1 MLTISIMRENDI
13 QFVMECINK
22 VNWGHLE
29 IDIKRLIDFE
39 PEGCFII
46 WQDKQ
51 RVGMVT
57 TTSYE
62 NYAFLG
68 CLIVKE
74 EERGKGIGASIMKYA
89 MNNLIMRGVKTI
101 ELDGVFSAVSLYRRL
116 GFQDKYL
123 SLRLFRE
130 KGEIVEREE
139 SEKTKSENQVLNYNS
154 AMLEEII
161 SFDKEKTNILRER
174 AIKRF
179 LIEFEDSTY
188 VIKDKKILAYA
199 IVRPRCDYKGIEY
212 FTIGPLIAEN
222 KEFAEMLIS
231 YIVNEYKE
239 NLLTIGIPA
248 INKDMLNI
256 LLKYDFKYKEP
267 SLRMYFGEKKTYE
280 KYVYGILSAEKG

>member
-1 MLTISIMRENDI
+1 MLISIMRENDI

-29 IDIKRLIDFE
+29 VDIKRLIDFE
-39 PEGCFII
+39 LEGCFII
-46 WQDKQ
+46 WQDEE

-62 NYAFLG
+62 DYAFLG

-74 EERGKGIGASIMKYA
+74 IERGKGIGMIIMKYA
-89 MNNLIMRGVKTI
+89 MNNLIIRGVKTI
-101 ELDGVFSAVSLYRRL
+101 ELDGVFPAVSLYRRL
-116 GFQDKYL
+116 GFKDKYL
-123 SLRLFRE
+123 SLRFFRE
-130 KGEIVEREE
+130 NGRKGEIG
-139 SEKTKSENQVLNYNS
+139 EKGKVKNENQILNYNS
-154 AMLEEII
+154 RMLEEII
-161 SFDKEKTNILRER
+161 TFDKEKTNILRER
-174 AIKRF
+174 AIRRF

-199 IVRPRCDYKGIEY
+199 IIRPRCDYKGIEY
-212 FTIGPLIAEN
+212 FAIGPLIAEN
-222 KEFAEMLIS
+222 KEFTEMLIS
-231 YIVNEYKE
+231 AIVDEYKE
-239 NLLTIGIPA
+239 ELLTIGIPA

-280 KYVYGILSAEKG
+280 KYVYGIFSAEKG